1 MTTQARIHVTLNLFV
16 MFKIQKKFF
25 ANISEGKA
33 EQSIYEEKY
42 SEWRLFQ
49 TIYQSKNKKSDK
61 IYNLPTKNSFRTI
74 WIWINK

>member
-42 SEWRLFQ
+42 SE
-49 TIYQSKNKKSDK
+49 
-61 IYNLPTKNSFRTI
+61 
-74 WIWINK
+74 